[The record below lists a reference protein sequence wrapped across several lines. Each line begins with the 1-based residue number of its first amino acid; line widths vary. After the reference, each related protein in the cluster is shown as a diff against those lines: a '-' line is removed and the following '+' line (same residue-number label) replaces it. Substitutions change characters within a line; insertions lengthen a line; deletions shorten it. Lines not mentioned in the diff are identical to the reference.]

1 MTGKEKFKAV
11 KKEYIKDI
19 MTEYTVSKDKAY
31 STFADVLNES
41 RVSDMISAMVAGR
54 LTELKIESYTKQFL
68 DEFFKIR

>member
-11 KKEYIKDI
+11 KKEYIEDI

-54 LTELKIESYTKQFL
+54 LTELKIESSTKQFL